1 MQYTLN
7 ELFKIID
14 EPKTP
19 KDFFSPLAM
28 GDLGTSYY
36 LDLITSFTP
45 DEKQIIEADGHKKR
59 ISNQELGDYVI
70 NADILLYEFI
80 SHSEDFIINKM
91 KDMNEVLE
99 TMLGPRGICNMFT
112 GDMIII
118 RDGKRKKYRIKNRSG
133 NIITCLD
140 LPDNSSA
147 EDISIEW
154 MDE

>member
-1 MQYTLN
+1 M
-7 ELFKIID
+7 
-14 EPKTP
+14 
-19 KDFFSPLAM
+19 
-28 GDLGTSYY
+28 
-36 LDLITSFTP
+36 
-45 DEKQIIEADGHKKR
+45 
-59 ISNQELGDYVI
+59 
-70 NADILLYEFI
+70 YEFI

-118 RDGKRKKYRIKNRSG
+118 RDGKRKKYRIKNRLG

-140 LPDNSSA
+140 LPDNSSP
-147 EDISIEW
+147 EDISIDW